1 MGVGGQ
7 KLFILSL
14 TIALPVFCTPRQN
27 FEFFSMGR
35 TPLPDTIKAKRGT
48 LRESRQRPT
57 LETPT
62 VQLLDVKTP
71 ARLKGEAKKI
81 YERVV
86 RQCFANGIL
95 AEIDIDALSLYAWEL
110 AELIELQKRLKD
122 EDYVVE
128 EITKT
133 GTTVKL
139 NPLVK
144 VVQTKMAAVNAI
156 GTQFGW
162 SPLSRMKLKAMASAE
177 KEKDNFSEFDI

>member
-1 MGVGGQ
+1 
-7 KLFILSL
+7 
-14 TIALPVFCTPRQN
+14 
-27 FEFFSMGR
+27 MGR
-35 TPLPDTIKAKRGT
+35 PPLPDAIKAKRGT
-48 LRESRQRPT
+48 LRKSRQHPT
-57 LETPT
+57 IETPA
-62 VQLLDVKTP
+62 VQLLDVNAP
-71 ARLKGEAKKI
+71 ARLKGKAKKI

-95 AEIDIDALSLYAWEL
+95 AEIDADALSLYAWEL

-128 EITKT
+128 EMTKN
-133 GTTVKL
+133 GVTVKL

-162 SPLSRMKLKAMASAE
+162 SPLSRMRLKAMANPE
-177 KEKDNFSEFDI
+177 KEKDNFSEFD

>member
-1 MGVGGQ
+1 
-7 KLFILSL
+7 
-14 TIALPVFCTPRQN
+14 
-27 FEFFSMGR
+27 MGR

-48 LRESRQRPT
+48 LRKSRQRPT
-57 LETPT
+57 IETPA
-62 VQLLDVKTP
+62 VQLLDVKAP

-95 AEIDIDALSLYAWEL
+95 AEIDADALSLYAWEL

-128 EITKT
+128 EETKN

-162 SPLSRMKLKAMASAE
+162 SPLSRMRLKAMANPG
-177 KEKDNFSEFDI
+177 KEKDNFSEFD

>member
-1 MGVGGQ
+1 M
-7 KLFILSL
+7 
-14 TIALPVFCTPRQN
+14 
-27 FEFFSMGR
+27 
-35 TPLPDTIKAKRGT
+35 
-48 LRESRQRPT
+48 
-57 LETPT
+57 
-62 VQLLDVKTP
+62 QLLNVKAP

-95 AEIDIDALSLYAWEL
+95 AEIDADALSLYAWEL

-128 EITKT
+128 EMTKN

-162 SPLSRMKLKAMASAE
+162 SPLSRMRLRAMAE
-177 KEKDNFSEFDI
+177 TDKKKNDFEDLING

>member
-1 MGVGGQ
+1 
-7 KLFILSL
+7 
-14 TIALPVFCTPRQN
+14 
-27 FEFFSMGR
+27 MGR
-35 TPLPDTIKAKRGT
+35 PPLPDTIKEKRGT
-48 LRESRQRPT
+48 FRKSRQRPT
-57 LETPT
+57 IETPA
-62 VQLLDVKTP
+62 VQLIDVKAP

-95 AEIDIDALSLYAWEL
+95 ADIDADALSLYAWEL
-110 AELIELQKRLKD
+110 AELIELQKRLKN

-128 EITKT
+128 EMTKN

-162 SPLSRMKLKAMASAE
+162 SPLSRMRLKAMANPE
-177 KEKDNFSEFDI
+177 KEKDNFSEFD

>member
-1 MGVGGQ
+1 
-7 KLFILSL
+7 
-14 TIALPVFCTPRQN
+14 
-27 FEFFSMGR
+27 MGR
-35 TPLPDTIKAKRGT
+35 QPLPDTIKAKRGT
-48 LRESRQRPT
+48 LRKSRQRPT
-57 LETPT
+57 IETPA
-62 VQLLDVKTP
+62 VQLLDVKAP

-95 AEIDIDALSLYAWEL
+95 AEIDADALSLYAWEL

-128 EITKT
+128 EMTKN

-144 VVQTKMAAVNAI
+144 VIQTKMAAVNAI

-162 SPLSRMKLKAMASAE
+162 SPLSRMRLKAMANPE
-177 KEKDNFSEFDI
+177 KEKNDFEDYI

>member
-1 MGVGGQ
+1 M
-7 KLFILSL
+7 
-14 TIALPVFCTPRQN
+14 ARP
-27 FEFFSMGR
+27 
-35 TPLPDTIKAKRGT
+35 PLPDSIKNKRGT
-48 LRESRQRPT
+48 LRKSRLHPSV
-57 LETPT
+57 ETPA
-62 VQLLDVKTP
+62 VQLLDVKAP

-95 AEIDIDALSLYAWEL
+95 AEIDADALSLYAWEL

-128 EITKT
+128 EMTKN

-144 VVQTKMAAVNAI
+144 VVQTKMAAVNAL
-156 GTQFGW
+156 GMQFGW
-162 SPLSRMKLKAMASAE
+162 SPLSRMRLKAMANPEE
-177 KEKDNFSEFDI
+177 KKNDFSEFM